1 MSQAAVDECRSRMEK
16 TVESFKRELM
26 GLRTGRANASLV
38 ADIRV
43 DYYGTP
49 TPLKQ
54 IANISVPEPKL
65 LVVHPYDKSSLQAI
79 EKAIQNADIGINPNN
94 DGNFIRL
101 PVPPLTEET
110 RRDLVKQAT
119 KMGEESRVAL
129 RNIRRDANEKIK
141 EAEKSKQIT
150 EDQRKKFLDDV
161 QKTTDTFVK
170 QIDELVKKKENDMMQ
185 V

>member
-1 MSQAAVDECRSRMEK
+1 MEK
-16 TVESFKRELM
+16 TVESLKRELM

-129 RNIRRDANEKIK
+129 RNIRRDINEKIK
-141 EAEKSKQIT
+141 EAEKSKEIT
-150 EDQRKKFLDDV
+150 EDQRKRFLEDV

-170 QIDELVKKKENDMMQ
+170 EVDELVKKKENDMMQ